1 MKTIINN
8 NKISDSSDNQM
19 INSRMVKFMCG
30 MLNPVDK
37 FLSST
42 DSKIYT

>member
-1 MKTIINN
+1 MGIIISQNLINAYINAQIING
-8 NKISDSSDNQM
+8 
-19 INSRMVKFMCG
+19 RMVKFMCG